1 MSRKTPYKP
10 LWRIHNR
17 TYRKYVRGAA
27 IKRWSRYFEKFRRRL
42 AVLHR

>member
-1 MSRKTPYKP
+1 MSQKTSYKP

-17 TYRKYVRGAA
+17 TYRKYVRGAT